1 MRLPRRMEAMKKF
14 IDWFLGESTGLLRFA
29 GLVVFLSVVYAIGQ
43 WREPDT
49 HGGWKYLSLA
59 LGVIIGILLGAVLYL
74 KDIYEIPELGRVLK
88 YLLSAIF
95 PCWQILGW
103 DPGWMASLKVSGGRR
118 EIADGEVNTLDRIG
132 GPGWL
137 IVEPG
142 NVVILET
149 LLAPAR
155 ILGAGEHKIEKG
167 EIVKDVIALEEYS
180 GRIDK
185 ITAST
190 QDGIDVKVTDVEFR
204 FCVNPATQTPASRT
218 RQNPYPFS
226 KKSVY
231 DLVYNRTVSADG
243 KTGDWMGA
251 VQGVIRGIIAEHIS
265 AHDLDTLLSPAVK
278 DAHPMFEL
286 RRKFS
291 EPQNQEKI
299 KGVGAKLLWVNIGN
313 FAAESDDIEKQRL
326 QVWLARQSGVE
337 KIMQAQGEAEKISSR
352 ERGRAEAQAILLR
365 SIAQALQEV
374 DTGGKLDKAKTA
386 KNLWNIVMARTA
398 QILESMSFSHT
409 PRDHAARDKKGT
421 GS

>member
-1 MRLPRRMEAMKKF
+1 MKKF
-14 IDWFLGESTGLLRFA
+14 IDWFLGEKTGLLRFA

-43 WREPDT
+43 WREPDA
-49 HGGWKYLSLA
+49 HGGWKYLSLV
-59 LGVIIGILLGAVLYL
+59 LGVIIGIFLGAVLYL
-74 KDIYEIPELGRVLK
+74 KDIYEIHDFWKVFWHLFA
-88 YLLSAIF
+88 AIF
-95 PCWQILGW
+95 PCWWL
-103 DPGWMASLKVSGGRR
+103 PFWMTSLKVSGGRR
-118 EIADGEVNTLDRIG
+118 EIADGEVNTLNRIG
-132 GPGWL
+132 GPGRL

-155 ILGAGEHKIEKG
+155 ILGAGEHRIRKG
-167 EIVKDVIALEEYS
+167 EIIKDVIALEEYS

-190 QDGIDVKVTDVEFR
+190 QDGIDVKVTNVEFR
-204 FCVNPATQTPASRT
+204 FIINPATQTSASRT
-218 RQNPYPFS
+218 MQNPYPFS
-226 KKSVY
+226 RKSVY

-251 VQGVIRGIIAEHIS
+251 VQGVIKGIIAEHIS
-265 AHDLDTLLSPAVK
+265 AHDLDSLLSPAVR

-299 KGVGAKLLWVNIGN
+299 KGAGAKLLWVNIGN

-326 QVWLARQSGVE
+326 QVWLAKQSGVE

-352 ERGRAEAQAILLR
+352 ERGRAEAQAVLLR

-374 DTGGKLDKAKTA
+374 DTGGKQDKAKTA

-398 QILESMSFSHT
+398 QILESMSVSHP

>member
-1 MRLPRRMEAMKKF
+1 MRLLLRMEAMKKF
-14 IDWFLGESTGLLRFA
+14 IDWFFGEKAGLLRFA
-29 GLVVFLSVVYAIGQ
+29 GLVLFLSVVYAIGQ
-43 WREPDT
+43 WREPDAY
-49 HGGWKYLSLA
+49 GGWKYLSLA
-59 LGVIIGILLGAVLYL
+59 FGTIIGIILGAVLYL
-74 KDIYEIPELGRVLK
+74 KDIYEIWKFWKVFW
-88 YLLSAIF
+88 YLLTVIF
-95 PCWQILGW
+95 PCWWI
-103 DPGWMASLKVSGGRR
+103 PFWMTSLKVSSGRR

-132 GPGWL
+132 GPGRL

-155 ILGAGEHKIEKG
+155 ILGAGEHRVRKG
-167 EIVKDVIALEEYS
+167 EIIKAVIALEEYS
-180 GRIDK
+180 GQIDK

-204 FCVNPATQTPASRT
+204 FCINPATQTPASRT
-218 RQNPYPFS
+218 MQNPYPFS
-226 KKSVY
+226 RKSVY

-243 KTGDWMGA
+243 TTGDWMGA

-265 AHDLDTLLSPAVK
+265 AHDLDTLLSPAVR

-299 KGVGAKLLWVNIGN
+299 KGAGAKLLWINIGN
-313 FAAESDDIEKQRL
+313 FVAESDDIEKQRL
-326 QVWLARQSGVE
+326 QVWLAKQSGVE

-352 ERGRAEAQAILLR
+352 ERGRAEAQVVLLR
-365 SIAQALQEV
+365 SIAQALQEI
-374 DTGGKLDKAKTA
+374 DAGGKLDKAKTA

-398 QILESMSFSHT
+398 QILESMSISHT
-409 PRDHAARDKKGT
+409 PREHAVRDKKGT
-421 GS
+421 GL

>member
-1 MRLPRRMEAMKKF
+1 MKKF
-14 IDWFLGESTGLLRFA
+14 IDPFFSERAGLLRFA
-29 GLVVFLSVVYAIGQ
+29 GLAAFLSIVYAIGQ
-43 WREPDT
+43 WREPDA

-59 LGVIIGILLGAVLYL
+59 LSVVIGILLGAVLYL
-74 KDIYEIPELGRVLK
+74 KDIYEIPEFGRVLK

-118 EIADGEVNTLDRIG
+118 EIADGEINTLDRIG
-132 GPGWL
+132 GPGRL

-155 ILGAGEHKIEKG
+155 ILGAGEHRIRKG
-167 EIVKDVIALEEYS
+167 EIVKDVIALEEFS
-180 GRIDK
+180 GRVDK

-190 QDGIDVKVTDVEFR
+190 QDGIDVKVTEVEFR
-204 FCVNPATQTPASRT
+204 FCINPATQTSVSRT

-226 KKSVY
+226 RKSVY
-231 DLVYNRTVSADG
+231 DLVYNRNVSVDG
-243 KTGDWMGA
+243 TTGDWKAA
-251 VQGVIRGIIAEHIS
+251 VQGVIKRIIAEHIS
-265 AHDLDTLLSPAVK
+265 AHDLDTLLSPAVR
-278 DAHPMFEL
+278 DSHPMFEL
-286 RRKFS
+286 RQKFF
-291 EPQNQEKI
+291 EPQSQEKI
-299 KGVGAKLLWVNIGN
+299 KNAGAKLLWVNIGN
-313 FAAESDDIEKQRL
+313 FAAEADDIEKQRL
-326 QVWLARQSGVE
+326 QVWLAKQSGVE
-337 KIMQAQGEAEKISSR
+337 KLLHAQGEAEKISSR

-398 QILESMSFSHT
+398 QILESMSVSHA
-409 PRDHAARDKKGT
+409 PREHTVRDKKGT